1 MFGVEDPATE
11 LAVATY
17 VKLLRAVRAVTARV
31 EPRLTALALT
41 GTQLGVLEAVL
52 HKGPLTNRE
61 LSRLVLTSAANMSD
75 VIDKLAARG
84 LVVRGRCPGG
94 DRRLVRVALT
104 DCGHGFITG
113 LFPGHADDI
122 AAAMA
127 GLDTAELT
135 ELACLLRR
143 LGMAAARLPAHGLA
157 KPCGTD
163 HVPDQSFDIE
173 QQGVC
178 RHDPR
183 RTV

>member
-1 MFGVEDPATE
+1 MFGVDDPATE

-31 EPRLTALALT
+31 ESRLGMVALT

-94 DRRLVRVALT
+94 DRRLVRVTLT
-104 DCGHGFITG
+104 ECGHGFIAG
-113 LFPGHADDI
+113 LFPDHANDI
-122 AAAMA
+122 AEAMS
-127 GLDTAELT
+127 GLTTVELA

-143 LGMAAARLPAHGLA
+143 LGTAAAALPAAGVG
-157 KPCGTD
+157 KSCGTD
-163 HVPDQSFDIE
+163 HLPEGSFDVE
-173 QQGVC
+173 QEGGC
-178 RHDPR
+178 HDPC
-183 RTV
+183 